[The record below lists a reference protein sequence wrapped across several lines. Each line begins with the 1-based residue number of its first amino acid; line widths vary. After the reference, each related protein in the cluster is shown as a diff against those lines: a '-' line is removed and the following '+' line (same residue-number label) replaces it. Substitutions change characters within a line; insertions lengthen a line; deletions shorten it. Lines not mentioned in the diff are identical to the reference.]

1 MGLPIAAVQVGISD
15 GIATVEHPAIPHIQ
29 ATVGHAVGVGGGV
42 GVFEK
47 YQVAGPWGA
56 GSGAVVVKPLRPQPP
71 DVPAALVQHIGQVAG
86 AVKGCAWAVAAPNI
100 GITDVFFCLGGQGG
114 KGGIG
119 QVRLRHVMESGAAR
133 VSVR

>member
-1 MGLPIAAVQVGISD
+1 MGLPIAAIQVGISD

-71 DVPAALVQHIGQVAG
+71 DVPAALAQHIGQVAG
-86 AVKGCAWAVAAPNI
+86 AVKGRAGAVAAPDDERIIPKRLPPQNY
-100 GITDVFFCLGGQGG
+100 GRYGGHNTTRICP
-114 KGGIG
+114 KD
-119 QVRLRHVMESGAAR
+119 A
-133 VSVR
+133 